1 MFNYYF
7 YERFSMATIHLKKNI
22 SAADLFFLILFSI
35 FFFMK
40 VDLFY
45 SHLKLAEF
53 VLPISLASVAI
64 FAFSYALVSLFFPRK
79 ARSFIFILYFIVS
92 VFMVIDSVYY
102 EYTSKLP
109 SIALLGM
116 LWQVNDVSATV
127 ESLIELRHVLMII
140 DLPIWV
146 IYKINKNLLTT
157 KFMRSPFS
165 CIYKKIAEPRFSSL
179 NSAILPTVFG
189 LFTTVYIV
197 TYPEFRAEYMIN
209 ELFCYHV
216 HDIAYTINTVDNEY
230 TVDKSE
236 YVSPDYSYSE
246 YYGIAE
252 GRNVIVI
259 QVEALQNFVV
269 GTCYNGQEITPNLN
283 KLIANDSFY
292 FENYYYQ
299 IGGGNTSD
307 AEFTVNNSLFAPE
320 RSSGYVKYTENKY
333 YGLPYLLKDNGYTG
347 SYVFHGYISEFWNRE
362 IAYPYQGFDDYTSLE
377 DLEQTDMFEIGLS
390 DMEFFRQSVDI
401 LETYEEPFHAFLITV
416 SSHYPYG
423 IPLKDREIE
432 LDSDDEGTLFG
443 LYLQAINYA
452 DRAIGE
458 FISLLKE
465 KGIYDN
471 SIIVIYGDHYA
482 LHNTDAAVSTRVA
495 EMIGRDYTIFDVFNV
510 PMIINIPGM
519 GRTETIST
527 AGAHVDV
534 LPTLLCLLGIHN
546 DKAVMFGTNLLEADE
561 GFVCEKTHLSIGS
574 FISDNVFF
582 KKPHN
587 NIKSNYDAYLK
598 GTMERLDPYLFRD
611 ISDLAEKR
619 IEDCFALLDN
629 DDVLLE

>member
-1 MFNYYF
+1 MTTFH
-7 YERFSMATIHLKKNI
+7 SKKNI
-22 SAADLFFLILFSI
+22 SAADLFFLIVFSI
-35 FFFMK
+35 LFFMK

-45 SHLKLAEF
+45 SHLHLAEF
-53 VLPISLASVAI
+53 VFPLSLASVAL
-64 FAFSYALVSLFFPRK
+64 FAFSYALFSLFFPGK
-79 ARSFIFILYFIVS
+79 ARSFMFIIYFIMS
-92 VFMVIDSVYY
+92 VFMAVDSVYY
-102 EYTSKLP
+102 EYATKLP
-109 SIALLGM
+109 SVALLGM

-127 ESLIELRHVLMII
+127 ESLIEIRHVMMII
-140 DLPIWV
+140 DLPIWI
-146 IYKINKNLLTT
+146 IYKINKDLLTT
-157 KFMRSPFS
+157 KLMRSPLS
-165 CIYKKIAEPRFSSL
+165 QIYEKISEPRFSSIKAAL
-179 NSAILPTVFG
+179 LPTAFG
-189 LFTTVYIV
+189 IFTTVYLI

-216 HDIAYTINTVDNEY
+216 YDIAYTINTVDDEY
-230 TVDKSE
+230 IVDKSE
-236 YVSPDYSYSE
+236 YISPDCSDSE

-259 QVEALQNFVV
+259 QVEALQNFVI
-269 GTCYNGQEITPNLN
+269 GAYYNGQEITPNLN
-283 KLIANDSFY
+283 KLIADDSFY
-292 FENYYYQ
+292 FDNYYYQ

-347 SYVFHGYISEFWNRE
+347 SYVFHGYIAEFWNRE
-362 IAYPYQGFDDYTSLE
+362 TAYPYQGFDDYTSLE
-377 DLEQTDMFEIGLS
+377 DFEQTDMFEIGLS
-390 DMEFFRQSVDI
+390 DKEFFRQSVDI

-432 LDSDDEGTLFG
+432 LDPEDEGTLFG

-458 FISLLKE
+458 FISLLEE

-471 SIIVIYGDHYA
+471 SMIVIYGDHYA
-482 LHNTDAAVSTRVA
+482 LHNTDSATATRVSD
-495 EMIGRDYTIFDVFNV
+495 MIGRDYTIFDVFNV

-519 GRTETIST
+519 GRTETISI
-527 AGAHVDV
+527 AGGHVDV
-534 LPTLLCLLGIHN
+534 LPTALCLLGIHN
-546 DKAVMFGTNLLEADE
+546 DKAVMFGTNMLDAEE

-582 KKPHN
+582 KEPHN
-587 NIKSNYDAYLK
+587 NIKSNYDAYQK
-598 GTMERLDPYLFRD
+598 GTMERLDPYLFRSM
-611 ISDLAEKR
+611 SDMAEKR

-629 DDVLLE
+629 DDVLIE